1 VTIII
6 QLYSNDTLIANNTIF
21 VIIVLIV
28 NRALIT
34 MQ

>member
-1 VTIII
+1 MTIIT
-6 QLYSNDTLIANNTIF
+6 QLYSNDTLIANNAIF

-34 MQ
+34 M